1 MAWYETN
8 VKAPNGVGQMP
19 DTAPGAALGMGISN
33 AIGSFLDRTAKMEE
47 AKRASER
54 QAFQMGQELL
64 ANARAQQLFDL
75 QMQDRQERK
84 EAEANQRLA
93 NAMLVDPNVQM
104 STYVSPEAAVEI
116 AKAYDKGQTDY
127 RKILSKPDERA
138 KAFADV
144 GQKQGVDLG
153 ALMAKAV
160 AVPGTPEYDAAQAEK
175 IAMFELQEKIK
186 DKYSRDGTGNPS
198 AAVQEIQMMAQ
209 LFGDKE
215 ATKMYK
221 EMKEAE
227 IEALRNK
234 GVKTTKFKDPSTML
248 AEQEK
253 LYTILGERVGSW
265 DKDDV
270 LKLMSNPVY
279 SGVSSA
285 EKNRILSDILMS
297 PAAQEKR
304 GWFEWDNV
312 EEEEG
317 IYKPLK
323 TALATAQSQAET
335 RAEKNK

>member
-8 VKAPNGVGQMP
+8 VRAPSGVGQMP
-19 DTAPGAALGMGISN
+19 DTAPGAVLGMGISN

-47 AKRASER
+47 TKRALER
-54 QAFQMGQELL
+54 QAV
-64 ANARAQQLFDL
+64 ADNRAQQLFDL
-75 QMQDRQERK
+75 KMQEVANAK
-84 EAEANQRLA
+84 TAEANQRAA
-93 NAMLVDPNVQM
+93 NAMMLDPNVALG
-104 STYVSPEAAVEI
+104 TYVSPEAAAQM

-127 RKILSKPDERA
+127 TKILSKPEERA
-138 KAFADV
+138 RAFADM
-144 GQKQGVDLG
+144 GQKQGVDLPS
-153 ALMAKAV
+153 LMAKA
-160 AVPGTPEYDAAQAEK
+160 AATPGTPEYDAAQAEK

-186 DKYSRDGTGNPS
+186 DKYSNKGVSTPS
-198 AAVQEIQMMAQ
+198 AAVQEMQMMTQ
-209 LFGDKE
+209 MFGDKE

-253 LYTILGERVGSW
+253 PYTILGERVGSW
-265 DKDDV
+265 DKDAV
-270 LKLMSNPVY
+270 LELMSNPVY
-279 SGVSSA
+279 SGVSSE

-297 PAAQEKR
+297 PASQEKR

-323 TALATAQSQAET
+323 TALAAAQSQAET